1 MIMGMEVTYM
11 DRKRELVL
19 QRLSKI
25 GSLSVSS
32 YVAENEK
39 FKGQPVGTMSIE
51 AAIGTYIM
59 TNQMADYMSVLE
71 ESRIISIKK
80 GIDVVKDNTDE
91 CQTDSDITDLQDLSE
106 SNELSE
112 PKNNTSAIYDK
123 LDANRCAGFLL
134 YSYNKNGI
142 HSVLGEHLTPGGYGG
157 FIITADFFTKA

>member
-19 QRLSKI
+19 QRLSRI
-25 GSLSVSS
+25 DSLSVSS

-80 GIDVVKDNTDE
+80 GIDVVKDNTD
-91 CQTDSDITDLQDLSE
+91 DNITDLQDLSKANKLYE
-106 SNELSE
+106 S
-112 PKNNTSAIYDK
+112 KNNTSAIYDK

>member
-1 MIMGMEVTYM
+1 MGMEVTYM

-19 QRLSKI
+19 QRLSRI
-25 GSLSVSS
+25 DSLSVSS

-80 GIDVVKDNTDE
+80 GIDVVKDNTD
-91 CQTDSDITDLQDLSE
+91 DNITDLQDLSKA
-106 SNELSE
+106 NKKGNFLS
-112 PKNNTSAIYDK
+112 KIAFNFNFTVF
-123 LDANRCAGFLL
+123 FLL
-134 YSYNKNGI
+134 LPEYRGKQ
-142 HSVLGEHLTPGGYGG
+142 
-157 FIITADFFTKA
+157 KA